1 LSTVHNETIS
11 WPFKTQVLAIHKN
24 RLNPLKTMTTT
35 DEDITRHLEDD
46 SIESILGNGVMQS
59 FDFSLVLF

>member
-1 LSTVHNETIS
+1 
-11 WPFKTQVLAIHKN
+11 
-24 RLNPLKTMTTT
+24 MTTT